1 MSSGVGGVGGVNG
14 VDRLGCQTCLTAGPV
29 SWDRWTCVL
38 GPLDLCP
45 GTAGPVFEP
54 WCVEVS
60 TVSTVS
66 TECRGGVEG
75 VSVDTSVDGVEGVN
89 GVSKAILTSGML

>member
-38 GPLDLCP
+38 GPLDLSKLRVL
-45 GTAGPVFEP
+45 GRRQSAMYVARFSTSAVVMPVP
-54 WCVEVS
+54 
-60 TVSTVS
+60 TVSGGMVDYNAQHS
-66 TECRGGVEG
+66 T
-75 VSVDTSVDGVEGVN
+75 
-89 GVSKAILTSGML
+89 LTRVTA

>member
-1 MSSGVGGVGGVNG
+1 MVLPPAHSGVTISGLRPAERTRGG
-14 VDRLGCQTCLTAGPV
+14 A
-29 SWDRWTCVL
+29 
-38 GPLDLCP
+38 
-45 GTAGPVFEP
+45 FEP